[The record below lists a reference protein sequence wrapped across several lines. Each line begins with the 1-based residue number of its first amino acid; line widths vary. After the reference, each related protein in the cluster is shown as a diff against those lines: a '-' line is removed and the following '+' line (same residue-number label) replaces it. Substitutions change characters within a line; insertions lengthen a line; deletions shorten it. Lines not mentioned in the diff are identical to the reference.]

1 MEEIKTQIIEEFEI
15 QHYPLG
21 ALFRKKLIQS
31 DIYSIQGKLRSMEMA
46 TAVVRFGGKQC
57 KASEV

>member
-21 ALFRKKLIQS
+21 ALFKKKLMQV
-31 DIYSIQGKLRSMEMA
+31 DIYSIQGKLRSMEMMP
-46 TAVVRFGGKQC
+46 AVVGFGGKQC

>member
-21 ALFRKKLIQS
+21 TLFKKKLMQA
-31 DIYSIQGKLRSMEMA
+31 DIYSIQGKLRSMEMMP
-46 TAVVRFGGKQC
+46 AVVRFGGKQC
-57 KASEV
+57 NASEV

>member
-21 ALFRKKLIQS
+21 DLFKKKLMQA
-31 DIYSIQGKLRSMEMA
+31 DIYSIQGKLRSMEMMP
-46 TAVVRFGGKQC
+46 AVVGFGGKQC

>member
-1 MEEIKTQIIEEFEI
+1 MEEIKRQIIEEFEI

-21 ALFRKKLIQS
+21 ALFKKKLMQA
-31 DIYSIQGKLRSMEMA
+31 DIYSIQGKLRNMEMMP
-46 TAVVRFGGKQC
+46 AVVRFGGKQC

>member
-21 ALFRKKLIQS
+21 ALFKKKLMQS
-31 DIYSIQGKLRSMEMA
+31 DVYSIQGKLRSMEMMP
-46 TAVVRFGGKQC
+46 AVVRFGGKQ
-57 KASEV
+57 

>member
-21 ALFRKKLIQS
+21 VLFKKKLMQS
-31 DIYSIQGKLRSMEMA
+31 DIYSIQGKLRSMEMMP
-46 TAVVRFGGKQC
+46 AVVRFGGKQC

>member
-21 ALFRKKLIQS
+21 ALFKKKLMQA
-31 DIYSIQGKLRSMEMA
+31 DIYSIQGKLRSME
-46 TAVVRFGGKQC
+46 TIPAVVRFGGKQC
-57 KASEV
+57 KPSEV

>member
-21 ALFRKKLIQS
+21 ALFKKKLMQA
-31 DIYSIQGKLRSMEMA
+31 DIYSIQGKLRSME
-46 TAVVRFGGKQC
+46 TIPAVVRFGGK
-57 KASEV
+57 